1 MSEKRR
7 DNRGRILHT
16 GEFQMKD
23 GRYRFKYTDS
33 FGKRKVVY
41 SWRLDKNDKTPEGK
55 KKAPSIREIEKQIQA
70 DQFDHILKV

>member
-7 DNRGRILHT
+7 DNRERILHT

-33 FGKRKVVY
+33 FGKRKLGY
-41 SWRLDKNDKTPEGK
+41 D
-55 KKAPSIREIEKQIQA
+55 
-70 DQFDHILKV
+70 